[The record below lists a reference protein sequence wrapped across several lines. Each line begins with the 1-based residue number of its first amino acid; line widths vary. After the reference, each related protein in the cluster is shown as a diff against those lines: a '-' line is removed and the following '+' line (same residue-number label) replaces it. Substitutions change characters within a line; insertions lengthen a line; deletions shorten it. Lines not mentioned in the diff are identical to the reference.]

1 MALAVPGAGWVL
13 GAELLERRSGLHVI
27 QQLCHAPRLWPRLRE
42 ERAKHHHLSYDG
54 AWALGAMR
62 NAILPDSCPSSCLVP

>member
-1 MALAVPGAGWVL
+1 ML

-42 ERAKHHHLSYDG
+42 ERAIITIFRMMEP
-54 AWALGAMR
+54 ALLAHEGRYLA
-62 NAILPDSCPSSCLVP
+62 